1 LPALHKE
8 SDEALIEY
16 LRSGNA
22 EALAELFDRH
32 SRVVFGVAFRILR
45 DRGEAEDLMQDVF
58 LEIYRDAARFDPV
71 RGSVRTWLLQYA
83 YHRSL
88 NRKKYLQRRSFYEF
102 SEARAESAAARSEDV
117 PGRNAEELLR
127 SGIEQ
132 LNERER
138 RTIEMVCFEGLTL
151 REISE
156 RTREALANTRNYYYR
171 GVKKLRALLF
181 RAPKTNEEIGRARR

>member
-1 LPALHKE
+1 E
-8 SDEALIEY
+8 R

-22 EALAELFDRH
+22 EALAELFNRH
-32 SRVVFGVAFRILR
+32 SRVVWSVASRILR

-58 LEIYRDAARFDPV
+58 LEIYRDAAKFDSS
-71 RGSVRTWLLQYA
+71 RGSMRTWLLQYV

-88 NRKKYLQRRSFYEF
+88 NRKKYLQRRGFYDF
-102 SEARAESAAARSEDV
+102 GGPGTESAAARLKEPTSPDS
-117 PGRNAEELLR
+117 EELVR

-138 RTIEMVCFEGLTL
+138 RIIELACFEGMTL

-156 RTREALANTRNYYYR
+156 QTNEALANTRNHYYR
-171 GVKKLRALLF
+171 
-181 RAPKTNEEIGRARR
+181 

>member
-1 LPALHKE
+1 VPSLHKE
-8 SDEALIEY
+8 SDEAIIER

-32 SRVVFGVAFRILR
+32 SRVVLSVASRILR

-58 LEIYRDAARFDPV
+58 LEIYRDSAKFDPA

-88 NRKKYLQRRSFYEF
+88 NRKKYLQRRGFYEF
-102 SEARAESAAARSEDV
+102 GEPGPASPVARPEELA
-117 PGRNAEELLR
+117 GRDSEELLR

-132 LNERER
+132 LNEKER
-138 RTIEMVCFEGLTL
+138 RTIEMACFEGMTF

-156 RTREALANTRNYYYR
+156 RTSEALANTRNHYYR
-171 GVKKLRALLF
+171 GLKKLRALLF
-181 RAPKTNEEIGRARR
+181 RTQRTNEEIGRARR

>member
-1 LPALHKE
+1 LPSLRKE
-8 SDEALIEY
+8 SDEALIDR
-16 LRSGNA
+16 LKSGNA
-22 EALAELFDRH
+22 EALAELFDRY
-32 SRVVFGVAFRILR
+32 SRVVFSIASRILR

-58 LEIYRDAARFDPV
+58 LEIYRDVARFDPV

-88 NRKKYLQRRSFYEF
+88 NRKKYLQRRGFYEF
-102 SEARAESAAARSEDV
+102 GEARVESAAAPSEEIPRCDS
-117 PGRNAEELLR
+117 EELLR

-156 RTREALANTRNYYYR
+156 RTREALANTRNHYYR
-171 GVKKLRALLF
+171 GLKKLRALLF
-181 RAPKTNEEIGRARR
+181 RAHETNEEIGRARR

>member
-1 LPALHKE
+1 MPSLHKE
-8 SDEALIEY
+8 SDEALIQV
-16 LRSGNA
+16 LKSGNA
-22 EALAELFDRH
+22 EALAELFDRY
-32 SRVVFGVAFRILR
+32 SRVVFTVASRILR
-45 DRGEAEDLMQDVF
+45 DRSEAEDLMQDVF

-88 NRKKYLQRRSFYEF
+88 NRKKYLHRRGFYAF
-102 SEARAESAAARSEDV
+102 GEARAELAASRSEEV

-181 RAPKTNEEIGRARR
+181 RAHKTNEEIGRARR

>member
-1 LPALHKE
+1 MPSLQKE
-8 SDEALIEY
+8 SDEALIGR
-16 LRSGNA
+16 LKSGNA
-22 EALAELFDRH
+22 DALAELFDRH
-32 SRVVFGVAFRILR
+32 SRVVFSVASRILR

-58 LEIYRDAARFDPV
+58 LEIYRDAVRFDPA
-71 RGSVRTWLLQYA
+71 RGSVRNWLLQYA

-88 NRKKYLQRRSFYEF
+88 NRKKYLQRRGLYDFG
-102 SEARAESAAARSEDV
+102 EARAESVAARSEEV
-117 PGRNAEELLR
+117 PGWDSEELLR

-156 RTREALANTRNYYYR
+156 RTREALVNTRNHYYR
-171 GVKKLRALLF
+171 GLKKLRAVF
-181 RAPKTNEEIGRARR
+181 RAQETNEEIGRARR